1 MIEKGTI
8 YRKSDSVKRSVR
20 RLTSKLGLS
29 LEEFLKNEDAQ
40 DSVLHHLQ
48 IAIQGCIDIGQH
60 VISDEEWGMPGSL
73 SEIASILESKGVI
86 SKDLAGKITR
96 MFSFRNILIHDYAAV
111 DLGKVYEVWNLGLN
125 DITAYLESMNSYFHL

>member
-20 RLTSKLGLS
+20 RLSSKLGLS
-29 LEEFLKNEDAQ
+29 LDEFLRNEDVR

-86 SKDLAGKITR
+86 SKDLSGKITR
-96 MFSFRNILIHDYAAV
+96 MFGFRNILIHDYATV
-111 DLGKVYEVWNLGLN
+111 DLEKVYQVWNLGLN
-125 DITAYLESMNSYFHL
+125 DITAYLDSINSYFHL